1 MSRMAKEKAPRE
13 KSTPKSGTPAGMREG
28 MKKATTGMLVLF
40 LLQQKPMYT
49 YDIMRR
55 VEEITKGALTFNTLY
70 IAIYRL
76 KEFGYVEEFERRLSE
91 DNHARVYFT
100 ITESGRQYLKDIIA
114 EYRQMTAA
122 IDAVLSSGG
131 DEA

>member
-1 MSRMAKEKAPRE
+1 MKNKPEDHQPRVVLMIALA
-13 KSTPKSGTPAGMREG
+13 SVV
-28 MKKATTGMLVLF
+28 LVLF

-55 VEEITKGALTFNTLY
+55 VEEITEGALTFNTLY

-100 ITESGRQYLKDIIA
+100 ITESGRKYLKDIIA

>member
-1 MSRMAKEKAPRE
+1 MAKEKSPRE

-55 VEEITKGALTFNTLY
+55 VEEITKGALTFNTPVHRHLPPEG
-70 IAIYRL
+70 IRL
-76 KEFGYVEEFERRLSE
+76 C
-91 DNHARVYFT
+91 
-100 ITESGRQYLKDIIA
+100 GRI
-114 EYRQMTAA
+114 
-122 IDAVLSSGG
+122 
-131 DEA
+131 

>member
-1 MSRMAKEKAPRE
+1 M
-13 KSTPKSGTPAGMREG
+13 
-28 MKKATTGMLVLF
+28 
-40 LLQQKPMYT
+40 
-49 YDIMRR
+49 
-55 VEEITKGALTFNTLY
+55 
-70 IAIYRL
+70 
-76 KEFGYVEEFERRLSE
+76 EEFERRLSE

-100 ITESGRQYLKDIIA
+100 ITESGRKYLKDIIA

>member
-1 MSRMAKEKAPRE
+1 MVDQEMSRMAKEKSPRE

-76 KEFGYVEEFERRLSE
+76 KEFGYVE
-91 DNHARVYFT
+91 
-100 ITESGRQYLKDIIA
+100 
-114 EYRQMTAA
+114 
-122 IDAVLSSGG
+122 
-131 DEA
+131 

>member
-1 MSRMAKEKAPRE
+1 MALRNMLMDYERE
-13 KSTPKSGTPAGMREG
+13 
-28 MKKATTGMLVLF
+28 LF
-40 LLQQKPMYT
+40 
-49 YDIMRR
+49 
-55 VEEITKGALTFNTLY
+55 
-70 IAIYRL
+70 

>member
-1 MSRMAKEKAPRE
+1 MAKEKSTRE

-55 VEEITKGALTFNTLY
+55 VEEITKGALTNRQTVVY
-70 IAIYRL
+70 ICHVSTKI
-76 KEFGYVEEFERRLSE
+76 F
-91 DNHARVYFT
+91 
-100 ITESGRQYLKDIIA
+100 I
-114 EYRQMTAA
+114 
-122 IDAVLSSGG
+122 
-131 DEA
+131 

>member
-1 MSRMAKEKAPRE
+1 MAKEKPPRE

-100 ITESGRQYLKDIIA
+100 ITGSGRQYLKDIIA

-131 DEA
+131 DEV

>member
-1 MSRMAKEKAPRE
+1 MAKEKSPRE

-55 VEEITKGALTFNTLY
+55 VEENHQGCAHLQHPVHRHLSPEGI
-70 IAIYRL
+70 RL
-76 KEFGYVEEFERRLSE
+76 C
-91 DNHARVYFT
+91 
-100 ITESGRQYLKDIIA
+100 GRI
-114 EYRQMTAA
+114 
-122 IDAVLSSGG
+122 
-131 DEA
+131 